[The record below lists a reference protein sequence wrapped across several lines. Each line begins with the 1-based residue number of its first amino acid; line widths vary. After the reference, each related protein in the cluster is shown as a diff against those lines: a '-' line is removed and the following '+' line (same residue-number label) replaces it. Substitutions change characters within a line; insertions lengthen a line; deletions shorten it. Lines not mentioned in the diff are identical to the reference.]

1 MSYNFRRDARV
12 RTHARK
18 KFWGFALWCR
28 EGEKEKV
35 ARKRKRATPKFDMAQ
50 KIKFRLAADSLNLP
64 LKFQINITMQKNLRA
79 VMALLAKSKRDIE
92 IQSVDFD
99 YLGLCQLA
107 TELQK
112 TDRVITLVVGYN
124 LTQSSVENL
133 VSISGDHFNLKFV

>member
-1 MSYNFRRDARV
+1 
-12 RTHARK
+12 
-18 KFWGFALWCR
+18 
-28 EGEKEKV
+28 
-35 ARKRKRATPKFDMAQ
+35 MAQ